1 MLPLDV
7 AFGCWLWLLLLV
19 DQVIAV
25 LIGCVA
31 LWLGVGLAG
40 AILLTEMLML
50 YFPMH
55 LQVTAPIQQQL
66 LMLQINNITMQ

>member
-19 DQVIAV
+19 GQVIAV

-31 LWLGVGLAG
+31 LWLGVGLVG
-40 AILLTEMLML
+40 TILLTEMLML
-50 YFPMH
+50 YFPMT

-66 LMLQINNITMQ
+66 LMLQINNITEQ